1 MENNDNKLELLTKK
15 IYEEGIEKA
24 QNDAKEILDNANNK
38 ANSIIKEAEN
48 KANAILEKAQNDSA
62 ILRQKTETELSMS
75 AKQAMAS
82 LKQQIT
88 TLISN
93 NLVCNT
99 ENKKIM
105 FILATELIVDNK
117 NIIPLICE
125 YSKTEVDEF
134 CIICEDVTPN
144 TKTDFLNGKS
154 ITFITKTKLY
164 FDYFFKFSTYP
175 NTDILN
181 STNLKPKFI
190 DILKNFFTP
199 NKSKQYFFCGLILIF
214 SSIILPYHIYY
225 IVFGSILLL
234 FSIICK
240 LMPAFV

>member
-93 NLVCNT
+93 KIASDMTSVAFKDKEFVHELMMKVIEKWNVDSNMDINVIMNDKEKEDFEKYLLAKYKNL
-99 ENKKIM
+99 
-105 FILATELIVDNK
+105 LDNNLTLVTNNNQK
-117 NIIPLICE
+117 DGFVIQPKDGSYKVTFSEKVFEEFFNAYLKE
-125 YSKTEVDEF
+125 YSK
-134 CIICEDVTPN
+134 
-144 TKTDFLNGKS
+144 K
-154 ITFITKTKLY
+154 
-164 FDYFFKFSTYP
+164 
-175 NTDILN
+175 
-181 STNLKPKFI
+181 
-190 DILKNFFTP
+190 
-199 NKSKQYFFCGLILIF
+199 
-214 SSIILPYHIYY
+214 
-225 IVFGSILLL
+225 LL
-234 FSIICK
+234 FS
-240 LMPAFV
+240 